1 MDYIDKLNLVIES
14 QKKHGYVKTPKGE
27 KIGHVPKLA
36 PLAYNIKL
44 SQKLDVSQIDSLEER
59 LQREIP
65 AAYKRFLMECSNG
78 LHFYFSLN
86 LYGSRD
92 GLLDRSGNEVIVWDL
107 QDLNRFERP
116 KNSCKNAFFIG
127 TYSYDTSKLYIDCET
142 NKVHYCGRYDATSL
156 KEWDSFE
163 TMMSEEIDRI
173 YALFDEEGYLT
184 VDSSEKTPVK

>member
-1 MDYIDKLNLVIES
+1 M
-14 QKKHGYVKTPKGE
+14 KTPKGE

-36 PLAYNIKL
+36 PLAYNIQL
-44 SQKLDVSQIDSLEER
+44 SQKLDFSLINSLEKR

-65 AAYKRFLMECSNG
+65 PAYKRFLMEYSNG

-86 LYGSRD
+86 LYGNRD

-116 KNSCKNAFFIG
+116 KNSSKDVIFIG
-127 TYSYDTSKLYIDCET
+127 TYSYDASKLYIDCAT

-173 YALFDEEGYLT
+173 YALFDEDGYLT
-184 VDSSEKTPVK
+184 VNSSEKTPYKIE

>member
-44 SQKLDVSQIDSLEER
+44 SQKLGVSQIDSLEER

-65 AAYKRFLMECSNG
+65 QAYKRFLMEYSNG
-78 LHFYFSLN
+78 IHFYFSLN

-92 GLLDRSGNEVIVWDL
+92 GLLGRSGNEVVVGHKP
-107 QDLNRFERP
+107 Q
-116 KNSCKNAFFIG
+116 K
-127 TYSYDTSKLYIDCET
+127 
-142 NKVHYCGRYDATSL
+142 
-156 KEWDSFE
+156 
-163 TMMSEEIDRI
+163 
-173 YALFDEEGYLT
+173 
-184 VDSSEKTPVK
+184 SEKSETKNEGTKDEVH